1 MANTTKKITIK
12 DIARIAEVSPATV
25 SLVLN
30 GKKGISKETRYRI
43 LRIASE
49 LKFTPN
55 LAARSLAKQHTNLVS
70 LTILQARNSLFM
82 EIASGVEEVLQS
94 NGYSLIIVSTYDDP
108 DLEVKELTR
117 AQGRGVDGIIVSS
130 AMLDSRAVREVVEEG
145 VPLVSVLRKVQ
156 GLDHLNYVAEDSFR
170 GGYLAGEHLVKLGHK
185 RIGILTGTPNT
196 STGFGRLQGALQA
209 LCDAKVPVNEKL
221 IMYGEFA
228 KEPSYLA
235 TLSMLKVPDKELPT
249 AIYACNDDMA
259 MGAYEAAL
267 DSGLKVPEDLA
278 LVGFNNA
285 AYTSLQT
292 IGLTTIDVQAHE
304 MGRLGAER
312 LLELIRKKRGYKKP
326 LQVVMDPKLIVR
338 RTCGAKPKEDA

>member
-1 MANTTKKITIK
+1 MSKAAKKITIK

-30 GKKGISKETRYRI
+30 GKKGVSKETRYRI

-55 LAARSLAKQHTNLVS
+55 FAARSLAMKHTKLIS

-82 EIASGVEEVLQS
+82 EIAAGVEEVLQE
-94 NGYSLIIVSTYDDP
+94 NGYSLIIVSTYDDD

-117 AQGRGVDGIIVSS
+117 AQSRGVDGIIVSS
-130 AMLDSRAVREVVEEG
+130 AMIESRVVRALVEG
-145 VPLVSVLRKVQ
+145 DVPLVSVLRKVQ
-156 GLDHLNYVAEDSFR
+156 GLEQLNYIAEDSFK
-170 GGYLAGEHLVKLGHK
+170 GGYLAGQHLVKLGHK
-185 RIGILTGTPNT
+185 RIGILTGSPNT
-196 STGFGRLQGALQA
+196 STGIGRLEGALQA
-209 LCDAKVPVNEKL
+209 MRDGKVPVNQRL
-221 IMYGEFA
+221 IMPAQFA
-228 KEPSYLA
+228 KEPAYLA
-235 TLSMLKVPDKELPT
+235 TLAMLKVPDKELPT

-259 MGAYEAAL
+259 MGAFEAAL
-267 DSGLKVPEDLA
+267 DSGLRVPEDLA

-312 LLELIRKKRGYKKP
+312 LLELIRRKRGYKTP
-326 LQVVMDPKLIVR
+326 LQVVMEPKLIVR
-338 RTCGAKPKEDA
+338 RTCGA